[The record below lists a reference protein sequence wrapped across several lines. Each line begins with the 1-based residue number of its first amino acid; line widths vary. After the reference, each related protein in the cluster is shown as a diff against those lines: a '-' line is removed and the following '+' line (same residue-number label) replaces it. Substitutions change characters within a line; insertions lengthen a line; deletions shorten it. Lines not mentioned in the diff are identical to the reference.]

1 MSFATVDTPFVQNS
15 NSQGQSP
22 AQQYM
27 AQQTQNQVFQMQY
40 PQMMT
45 LPMTPG
51 VHAQQSSCDNCSAV
65 SMPQLVSMP
74 PGPSSLNLSPMM
86 SQQQVMMPYV
96 TTPTQSAQ
104 QYFNFVQPQMGNP
117 QINMCHPLEPQVNQ
131 PLLKRCSSDESSV
144 SSASSSIM
152 VMPAIS
158 PGYTAF
164 PTVNYQTAVPDV
176 QIQNQG
182 ERMNDLR
189 PTTQDNVSMSPEQIN
204 LASEIEQNLRIM
216 PRPRSVNVSP
226 RVDGR
231 NLAPML
237 KGDPVHGWGAQPR
250 RHVPMVPPQYRYRR
264 NPRNMR
270 SKKKY
275 GYRSKQ
281 NKIEQ
286 VKGNLERKFGSR
298 GILVPQDS
306 LLRGRTVVRVHVKK
320 YEPLCKIE
328 EALSMI
334 DNHPDISICRIS
346 LPVSMKNPFQMKG
359 FLVYVQVEDLVQ
371 VQLTQAIFRLF
382 AEFQKCE
389 VALQSQSN
397 NNAAPKVKSG
407 AACPR
412 VSDTQDSTLE
422 PKELEPIK
430 EEPIKMVRK
439 KSNLVL
445 EPIVDDMQKLGSK
458 DDDGTYYPAIFGDSD
473 DECDILG
480 LDPPGM
486 MRKHSS
492 VAAA

>member
-1 MSFATVDTPFVQNS
+1 M
-15 NSQGQSP
+15 
-22 AQQYM
+22 
-27 AQQTQNQVFQMQY
+27 
-40 PQMMT
+40 
-45 LPMTPG
+45 
-51 VHAQQSSCDNCSAV
+51 
-65 SMPQLVSMP
+65 MP
-74 PGPSSLNLSPMM
+74 P
-86 SQQQVMMPYV
+86 QQVMMPYV
-96 TTPTQSAQ
+96 TTPTHSGQ

-117 QINMCHPLEPQVNQ
+117 QMHMCHPLDSQVNQQ

-144 SSASSSIM
+144 SSASSSIL
-152 VMPAIS
+152 VMPALS
-158 PGYTAF
+158 PGYTAAY
-164 PTVNYQTAVPDV
+164 PVNYQTPVPDV
-176 QIQNQG
+176 QIQNPG
-182 ERMNDLR
+182 EQMNDLR
-189 PTTQDNVSMSPEQIN
+189 PTTQDNLSINPEQIN
-204 LASEIEQNLRIM
+204 LASEMEQNLRIM

-264 NPRNMR
+264 NPRIR

-397 NNAAPKVKSG
+397 NNNATPKVKPD
-407 AACPR
+407 AVNPR
-412 VSDTQDSTLE
+412 VSDTPDGIIE

-430 EEPIKMVRK
+430 EEIIK

-445 EPIVDDMQKLGSK
+445 DPVVDDMQKLGSS
-458 DDDGTYYPAIFGDSD
+458 DDGGFYPAIFGDSD
-473 DECDILG
+473 DECDGLC